1 MFTAIRAANV
11 RHVTTA
17 PAAVRGILPDSD
29 RRPVSMMQIANSMG
43 MPYETV
49 RRHARKLV
57 GERKLVRVDRQ
68 GLIAPESAFRQMTV
82 DAETVRQLVLGFL
95 ADLRAAGVKV

>member
-1 MFTAIRAANV
+1 M
-11 RHVTTA
+11 
-17 PAAVRGILPDSD
+17 
-29 RRPVSMMQIANSMG
+29 
-43 MPYETV
+43 
-49 RRHARKLV
+49 
-57 GERKLVRVDRQ
+57 RVDRQ